1 MKNQDLGLLFVRLG
15 LGICLFMHGFRK
27 LTGGIGF
34 IKSRV
39 ASAGMPE
46 FFAYGVYITEVLAP
60 LMLIIGFYSRVAAAI
75 IAANALF
82 IVYLAYPNFL
92 ALTGHGGFE
101 AEILYLY
108 MAMALCTIFCG
119 SGKYAIKAD

>member
-15 LGICLFMHGFRK
+15 LGICLFMHGFAK

-34 IKSRV
+34 IKSMV

-82 IVYLAYPNFL
+82 IVYLAHPNFL